1 MTVLAIED
9 TPADVE
15 LLRMALDGA
24 QQAYDLTVVND
35 GAEALA
41 LLGRMNLDSDRLPDI
56 LVLDLNLPKYD
67 GLEILEV
74 VRKYPALDRLPILI
88 LTSSS
93 SPRERASIQGFGLV
107 RYITKPSD
115 LDEYLKIGPFI
126 RDFVLES
133 RTEGNS

>member
-1 MTVLAIED
+1 MKILAIED
-9 TPADVE
+9 NPADVE
-15 LLRMALDGA
+15 LLRMALDSA
-24 QQAYDLTVVND
+24 EQAYDLTIVND

-41 LLGRMNLDSDRLPDI
+41 LLGRLNLESDRLPDV

-74 VRKYPALDRLPILI
+74 VRKYPKLDHLPILV

-93 SPRERASIQGFGLV
+93 SPRERASVQGFGLV

-115 LDEYLKIGPFI
+115 LDDFLKIGPFI

-133 RTEGNS
+133 RAER